1 MTDARFPS
9 AYNARMPGLD
19 LPSILQVLSY
29 AAIPVLFAIT
39 LHEVAH
45 GWVAR
50 NLGDPTAD
58 LAGRLTLNPLRHI
71 DPVGT
76 VVVPIVLLFMNFPV
90 FGWAKPVPVSF
101 ANLRNPRRDM
111 ILVAAAGPGSN
122 LLMALGWSA
131 IAALQLSV
139 LQIDGTVGLWL
150 LRACEI
156 GIIVNVILAVF
167 NMLPIPPL
175 DGGRVLA
182 GLLPPGQARV
192 LDRIEPFGIL
202 IVFLLLFTVLWSVL
216 EPPIIFLNA
225 FFERIAG
232 L

>member
-1 MTDARFPS
+1 
-9 AYNARMPGLD
+9 MPDLD
-19 LPSILQVLSY
+19 VVSILVVLSY
-29 AAIPVLFAIT
+29 AAIPVLLAIT

-50 NLGDPTAD
+50 QFGDPTAH
-58 LAGRLTLNPLRHI
+58 LAGRLTLNPLRHV

-76 VVVPIVLLFMNFPV
+76 VIVPLVLLFLSLPV

-122 LLMALGWSA
+122 LAMAFGWSLL
-131 IAALQLSV
+131 AALEGAV
-139 LQIDGTVGLWL
+139 LQLDGAAGTWF
-150 LRACEI
+150 LRVCEV
-156 GIIVNVILAVF
+156 GIIANVILAVF

-182 GLLPPGQARV
+182 GLLPPRHARM

-202 IVFLLLFTVLWSVL
+202 IVFLLLATVLWAVL
-216 EPPIIFLNA
+216 EPPIVFLNA
-225 FFERIAG
+225 FFESIAG

>member
-1 MTDARFPS
+1 MQD
-9 AYNARMPGLD
+9 LD
-19 LPSILQVLSY
+19 VVSILVVLSY
-29 AAIPVLFAIT
+29 AAIPVLLAIT

-50 NLGDPTAD
+50 QFGDPTSH
-58 LAGRLTLNPLRHI
+58 LAGWLTLNPLRHV
-71 DPVGT
+71 DPIGT
-76 VVVPIVLLFMNFPV
+76 VAVPLVLLFLSLPV

-122 LLMALGWSA
+122 LLMALGWSV

-139 LQIDGTVGLWL
+139 FQVGGSAGLWV
-150 LRACEI
+150 LRVCEV

-182 GLLPPGQARV
+182 GLLPPRLGRF
-192 LDRIEPFGIL
+192 LDQIEPFGIL
-202 IVFLLLFTVLWSVL
+202 IVFLLLATVLWT
-216 EPPIIFLNA
+216 
-225 FFERIAG
+225 
-232 L
+232 

>member
-1 MTDARFPS
+1 
-9 AYNARMPGLD
+9 MPGID
-19 LPSILQVLSY
+19 IVAILIVLSY

-39 LHEVAH
+39 IHEVAH
-45 GWVAR
+45 GWMAR
-50 NLGDPTAD
+50 NLGDPTAH
-58 LAGRLTLNPLRHI
+58 LAGRLSLNPLRHI

-76 VVVPIVLLFMNFPV
+76 VIVPIVLLFLQFPV

-101 ANLRNPRRDM
+101 GNLRNPRRDM

-122 LLMALGWSA
+122 LLMALGWSVL
-131 IAALQLSV
+131 AALQLSV
-139 LQIDGTVGLWL
+139 LQLEGTAGLWL
-150 LRACEI
+150 LRVCEI

-182 GLLPPGQARV
+182 GLLPPNLARV

-202 IVFLLLFTVLWSVL
+202 IVFLLLFTVLWQVI
-216 EPPIIFLNA
+216 ERPILVLNA
-225 FFERIAG
+225 FFESIAG

>member
-1 MTDARFPS
+1 MQD
-9 AYNARMPGLD
+9 LD
-19 LPSILQVLSY
+19 VVSILVVLSY
-29 AAIPVLFAIT
+29 AAIPVLLAIT

-50 NLGDPTAD
+50 QFGDPTAH
-58 LAGRLTLNPLRHI
+58 LAGRLTLNPLRHV
-71 DPVGT
+71 DPIGT
-76 VVVPIVLLFMNFPV
+76 VAVPLVLLFLSLPV

-101 ANLRNPRRDM
+101 ANLRSPRRDM

-122 LLMALGWSA
+122 LLMALGWSV
-131 IAALQLSV
+131 IAALELSV
-139 LQIDGTVGLWL
+139 LQLGGMSGAWL
-150 LRACEI
+150 LKVCEV

-182 GLLPPGQARV
+182 GLLPPQYARV
-192 LDRIEPFGIL
+192 LDRVEPFGIL
-202 IVFLLLFTVLWSVL
+202 IVFLLLATVLWNVL
-216 EPPIIFLNA
+216 EPPIIYLNA
-225 FFERIAG
+225 FFESIAG